1 MIGFPC
7 DQFGHQEPGDA
18 AQIRQFCSLDYA
30 VDFPLAA
37 KIDVNGN
44 GAHPLWQW
52 LKHEQRGVL
61 GSEAIKWNFTKFLIG
76 RDGRVLERYAPTT
89 AGGIGYRDRARAGR
103 MIRQGVV
110 LES

>member
-1 MIGFPC
+1 MRRRSADF
-7 DQFGHQEPGDA
+7 A
-18 AQIRQFCSLDYA
+18 CSTTQWI
-30 VDFPLAA
+30 FRWP
-37 KIDVNGN
+37 KIEVNGS

-89 AGGIGYRDRARAGR
+89 KPEALAADIERALDA
-103 MIRQGVV
+103 
-110 LES
+110 